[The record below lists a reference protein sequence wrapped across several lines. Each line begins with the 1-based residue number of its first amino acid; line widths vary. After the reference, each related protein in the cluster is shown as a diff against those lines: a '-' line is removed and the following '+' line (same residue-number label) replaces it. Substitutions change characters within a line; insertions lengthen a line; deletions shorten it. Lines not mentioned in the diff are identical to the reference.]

1 MSRDFQAMY
10 KEKLRT
16 AEEAMKI
23 VKPGDWIDY
32 AMFNGKPVACDQALA
47 ARKDE
52 LSNINIL
59 AAVTVP
65 PIPETILK
73 DPMGEVFTFNDQH
86 FSALTRI
93 LQEKCRNVFYQPTL
107 YGESEIY
114 MKYATY
120 ADSPNAKK
128 SKLGTNLRDVFLCQ
142 VTPMD
147 ENGYFNWG
155 LHNSCCYL
163 QATTAKA
170 CIVEVNNKIPYCYGG
185 NMERIHVSEVTYV
198 VEGDNPDL
206 YELPKIDPTD
216 VDRKIAGNVL
226 EFLQDGQCIQLG
238 IGAMPNLLGTMIS
251 ETDLKDLSGWTE
263 MLVDAYM
270 HMWES
275 GRMTGI
281 HKNFDP
287 GKINYTFA
295 LGGKELYDW
304 MDRNPAIASCSVGYV
319 NHPTQL
325 CQIDNL
331 ISINQALEIDLYAQV
346 NAESS
351 GFKQVSGNGGMSDFV
366 LGSFWSKGGHSFICL
381 PSTHTK
387 KDGTVISRIVPN
399 FEMGSITTLSRQMIN
414 HVVTEYGA
422 VSLKTSPT
430 WMRAE
435 KLISIAHPDFRD
447 DLIKEAQARKIWR
460 RTNKIE

>member
-1 MSRDFQAMY
+1 MGRDYQQMY
-10 KEKLRT
+10 KDKLRT
-16 AEEAMKI
+16 AEEAMKV
-23 VKPGDWIDY
+23 VKSGDWIDY

-52 LSNINIL
+52 LKDIKIM

-65 PIPETILK
+65 PIPDTILK
-73 DPMGEVFTFNDQH
+73 DPMGEVFTYNDQH

-93 LQEKCRNVFYQPTL
+93 LQEKCGGVFYQPTL
-107 YGESEIY
+107 YGESEMY
-114 MKYATY
+114 MNYAMNKE
-120 ADSPNAKK
+120 DPNAKM
-128 SKLGTNLRDVFLCQ
+128 SKIGSNLRDVFLVQ
-142 VTPMD
+142 TTPMD

-163 QATTAKA
+163 QATTAKTR
-170 CIVEVNNKIPYCYGG
+170 IVEVNNNIPYCYGG
-185 NMERIHVSEVTYV
+185 NMERIHISQVTYV
-198 VEGDNPDL
+198 VEGDNTPL
-206 YELPKIDPTD
+206 YELPKIEPTD
-216 VDRKIAGNVL
+216 VDRKIAANVL
-226 EFLQDGQCIQLG
+226 EYLQDGQCLQLG

-275 GRMTGI
+275 GNMTGTKKI
-281 HKNFDP
+281 FDP

-304 MDRNPAIASCSVGYV
+304 MDHNPAIASCSVGYV

-325 CQIDNL
+325 FQIDNL
-331 ISINQALEIDLYAQV
+331 ISINQALQVDLYGQV

-387 KDGTVISRIVPN
+387 KDLSLIHIS
-399 FEMGSITTLSRQMIN
+399 E
-414 HVVTEYGA
+414 
-422 VSLKTSPT
+422 PT
-430 WMRAE
+430 
-435 KLISIAHPDFRD
+435 
-447 DLIKEAQARKIWR
+447 R
-460 RTNKIE
+460 RTPISYAVFCLK